1 MGVYEGNFMIEET
14 VDLIKKKI
22 QGFNPE
28 VGIILG
34 SGLGELAEEYCDI
47 SIDYKDIPGFEAST
61 VKGHKGRLVFAEIN
75 GKNVVMMQ
83 GRFHFY
89 EGHSIKKVVYP
100 VKIMKKLGV
109 KTIIITNAAGG
120 VNPSFNPSDL
130 MVITDH
136 INFMGQNPLIG
147 ENDDSMGVRFPDMS
161 EVYTPEYVEL
171 VKNVGND
178 VGIDLQEGVYM
189 ALTGPSYETPAEVR
203 LARTLGADA
212 VGMSTV
218 PEAMVAAWA
227 GMKVI
232 GISCICNSAAGV
244 STVGLSH
251 EDVIAAAEKAKN
263 KFKTL
268 VVEVIKKL

>member
-1 MGVYEGNFMIEET
+1 MLDKT
-14 VDLIKKKI
+14 VEVIRKKI
-22 QGFNPE
+22 LDFKPE
-28 VGIILG
+28 IGIILG
-34 SGLGELAEEYCDI
+34 SGLGELADEYCDI
-47 SIDYKDIPGFEAST
+47 SIDYKDIPEFEAST
-61 VKGHKGRLVFAEIN
+61 VKGHKGRLVFAVIN

-100 VKIMKKLGV
+100 VKVMKKLGV

-120 VNPSFNPSDL
+120 VNSSFNPSDL

-136 INFMGQNPLIG
+136 INLMGQNPLIG
-147 ENDDSMGVRFPDMS
+147 ENDDAMGVRFPDMS
-161 EVYTPEYVEL
+161 EVYSPEYIDLIKKTGDEL
-171 VKNVGND
+171 
-178 VGIDLQEGVYM
+178 GIDLQEGVYL

-203 LARTLGADA
+203 MARTLGADA

-218 PEAMVAAWA
+218 PEAMVAKWA
-227 GMKVI
+227 GMNVI

-251 EDVIAAAEKAKN
+251 EDVINAANKAKN

>member
-1 MGVYEGNFMIEET
+1 MLDKT
-14 VDLIKKKI
+14 VEVIRKKI
-22 QGFNPE
+22 LDFKPE
-28 VGIILG
+28 IGIILG
-34 SGLGELAEEYCDI
+34 SGLGELADEYCDI
-47 SIDYKDIPGFEAST
+47 SIDYKDIPEFEAST
-61 VKGHKGRLVFAEIN
+61 VKGHKGRLVFAVIN

-100 VKIMKKLGV
+100 VKVMKKLGV

-136 INFMGQNPLIG
+136 INLMGQNPLIG
-147 ENDDSMGVRFPDMS
+147 ENDDAMGVRFPDMS
-161 EVYTPEYVEL
+161 EVYSSEYIDLIKKTGDEL
-171 VKNVGND
+171 
-178 VGIDLQEGVYM
+178 GIDLQEGVYL

-203 LARTLGADA
+203 MARTLGADA

-218 PEAMVAAWA
+218 PEAMVAKWA
-227 GMKVI
+227 GMNVI

-251 EDVIAAAEKAKN
+251 EDVINAANKAKN

>member
-1 MGVYEGNFMIEET
+1 MLDKT
-14 VDLIKKKI
+14 VEVIRKKI
-22 QGFNPE
+22 SDFKPE
-28 VGIILG
+28 IGIILG
-34 SGLGELAEEYCDI
+34 SGLGELADEYCDI
-47 SIDYKDIPGFEAST
+47 SIDYKDIPEFEAST
-61 VKGHKGRLVFAEIN
+61 VKGHKGRLVFAVIN

-100 VKIMKKLGV
+100 VKVMKKLGV
-109 KTIIITNAAGG
+109 KTLIITNAAGG

-136 INFMGQNPLIG
+136 INLMGQNPLIG
-147 ENDDSMGVRFPDMS
+147 ENDDTMGVRFPDMS
-161 EVYTPEYVEL
+161 EVYSSEYIDLIKKTGKEL
-171 VKNVGND
+171 
-178 VGIDLQEGVYM
+178 GIDLQEGVYL

-203 LARTLGADA
+203 MARTLGADA

-218 PEAMVAAWA
+218 PEAMVAKWA
-227 GMKVI
+227 GMNVI

-251 EDVIAAAEKAKN
+251 EDVINAANKAKN
-263 KFKTL
+263 KFKSL